1 MSKSNPS
8 PTPQEIL
15 RSRLE
20 MLGERFRTRAAD
32 DLGQM
37 RSALARAD
45 HQLLRERAHR
55 LSGVAATF
63 GYPEVGEAAKSL
75 DNSIN
80 RNALAEEIGAN
91 AQRLFELL
99 ALASSVP
106 E

>member
-1 MSKSNPS
+1 MSEANPS
-8 PTPQEIL
+8 PTPQDIL

-32 DLGQM
+32 DLGEM
-37 RSALARAD
+37 RNALARGD

-75 DNSIN
+75 DDSIK
-80 RNALAEEIGAN
+80 RNDLAEEIGAK
-91 AQRLFELL
+91 AHRLFDLL
-99 ALASSVP
+99 GLACSVP